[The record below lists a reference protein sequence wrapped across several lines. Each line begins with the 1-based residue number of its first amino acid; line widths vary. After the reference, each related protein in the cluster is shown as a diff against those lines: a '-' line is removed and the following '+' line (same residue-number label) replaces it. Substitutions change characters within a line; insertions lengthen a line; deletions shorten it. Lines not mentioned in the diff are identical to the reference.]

1 MQTAEGPRKVHYNA
15 FGPYRLA
22 RTIGQ
27 GGCFFLTLEFGKVKL
42 AYHIRTN
49 KEIAIKLIKK
59 ENIQNPTRREKLI
72 REIDILKSI
81 NHHHVV
87 KLYEVIET
95 EGYIGMVMEFASG
108 GELFEHILARTYLK
122 DSEAANFFAQ
132 LLVGVSFLH
141 ENGIVHR
148 DLKLENLL
156 LDKNKKII
164 ITDFGFANRFSRGG
178 GKEYLSTSCGSP
190 CYAAPELVVNDCYVG
205 ESADIWSCGVIL
217 YAMLCGYLPFDDE
230 MANAADSVNKL
241 YQYILEAKLEYPPY
255 VRSIPK
261 HLISII
267 LVTDPKQRAT
277 MQQMKQHPFLQDY
290 RHMFADLKA
299 VKPKTSDPSIVPDV
313 VNNSNV
319 PPLIAPIPV
328 KTPFFGIPATTP
340 VNSSLETVVENSDP
354 VKLQEPSPTNSISG
368 DKFVH
373 VPTVEVQVESTIVQ
387 SPQSRENLLVP
398 EPVKQES
405 TAEIAKSSKEQLKE
419 NVEVAPTPTKSQSDE
434 KLNRPQSKS
443 KRISRTLSREDMPR
457 SSDLLKNNL
466 IASQIKEEK
475 SQEKLDKLRQSLEKL
490 EKLKIPEIPQEPEL
504 SKDHVRAKS
513 VDQPRS
519 YGARGETQSFKE
531 FVRSTYGRKSTNN
544 TRAHLK
550 SDMGVAFP
558 FTTTE
563 LEKMKYHSGPIDH
576 RALSS
581 LSASELLVKI
591 VKVLNEMGFEVLYTD
606 DPYKLKA
613 VRQDDEHV
621 DDNSNSESDFAESFT
636 VGRSIAST
644 APSTRPI
651 HGNSKVPHK
660 KSKIGNVLA
669 SLPFSLVQSIKN
681 VGQFG
686 LQYNRGY
693 DGKPLPESSAS
704 HVPSEKKL
712 KFYVM
717 VHKIKNLDGL
727 LTVDLKR
734 YRGDIWEFK
743 KLYHEIITNLN
754 LKVENK

>member
-27 GGCFFLTLEFGKVKL
+27 GEFGKVKL

-108 GELFEHILARTYLK
+108 TVVANSGGELFEHILARTYLK
-122 DSEAANFFAQ
+122 DFEAANFFAQ

-141 ENGIVHR
+141 DNGIVHR

-241 YQYILEAKLEYPPY
+241 YQYILEAKLDYPPH

-267 LVTDPKQRAT
+267 LVTDPKLRAN
-277 MQQMKQHPFLQDY
+277 MQQMKQHPFLQDF
-290 RHMFADLKA
+290 RHLFIDPKT
-299 VKPKTSDPSIVPDV
+299 VKPKTSDSAIVPDV

-319 PPLIAPIPV
+319 PLVAPIPV
-328 KTPFFGIPATTP
+328 KTPFFGAQPTVP
-340 VNSSLETVVENSDP
+340 MNSSLDTVVENFDA
-354 VKLQEPSPTNSISG
+354 VKLQEPSPTNSIAG
-368 DKFVH
+368 GKFEDVKN
-373 VPTVEVQVESTIVQ
+373 VEPQPKQESPIA
-387 SPQSRENLLVP
+387 SPQSREKMSVP
-398 EPVKQES
+398 EPATQES
-405 TAEIAKSSKEQLKE
+405 TTEPAKSSKEQPKE
-419 NVEVAPTPTKSQSDE
+419 KEPVAVKSQSDE
-434 KLNRPQSKS
+434 KLARPQSKS

-466 IASQIKEEK
+466 IASKIKEEK
-475 SQEKLDKLRQSLEKL
+475 SQEKLEKLRQSLEKL
-490 EKLKIPEIPQEPEL
+490 EKLKVPEIPQEPEL
-504 SKDHVRAKS
+504 PKDFTRAKS

-519 YGARGETQSFKE
+519 YSTRGETQSFKE
-531 FVRSTYGRKSTNN
+531 FVKSTYGRKSSNN

-563 LEKMKYHSGPIDH
+563 LERMKHHSGPIDH

-581 LSASELLVKI
+581 ASASELLVKI

-613 VRQDDEHV
+613 VRQGDEHI
-621 DDNSNSESDFAESFT
+621 DDHSNSESDFAESNFS
-636 VGRSIAST
+636 VGRSVVST
-644 APSTRPI
+644 APSTRLVNANP
-651 HGNSKVPHK
+651 KVPQK

-669 SLPFSLVQSIKN
+669 SFPFSLVQSIKN

-693 DGKPLPESSAS
+693 DGKPLPGASAA

-717 VHKIKNLDGL
+717 VHKIRNLDGL

-743 KLYHEIITNLN
+743 KLYHEFITLLN